1 MLFKKVLTQYGRSMR
16 GRPAHPLDDMIHYAL
31 DELTGDTGDLISFR
45 AEILDAMKVAKP
57 FFLDHNA
64 ADYLD
69 ILGDT
74 MVDEAGGPDEADRDF
89 MKDIMLP
96 EDVVW
101 IEFDAKA
108 LAYAKRE
115 RGARNQTPPNE
126 IQDLSVRGILFD
138 NRSAEHLLA
147 RVFRIHTGGG
157 LIDPM
162 STAIMKKDKRGYP
175 SSNEYTI
182 QPTAHMVRYLSLS
195 TDVDLDP
202 HVFFDGSMDGTIQ
215 MYRMSYCL
223 FAALNERSD
232 DMVVGQEDTFSEKEV
247 KNARKFSK
255 SYILGSRKSH
265 LTIRLGEPGLRY
277 LKQRRDDERDRKL
290 VASGRTAPVRHE
302 VREHERRYKSG
313 KIVKVRAHVRGVS
326 ADTRPTRVTA
336 PSQDRAPDTGD
347 DVPSL

>member
-16 GRPAHPLDDMIHYAL
+16 GRPTSPQDDLIHYAL
-31 DELTGDTGDLISFR
+31 DELTGDTEDLLSFR
-45 AEILDAMKVAKP
+45 ADILDAMKLARP

-74 MVDEAGGPDEADRDF
+74 MVDEAGGPDETDRDF

-101 IEFDAKA
+101 IEYDAKA

-115 RGARNQTPPNE
+115 RGARNQTPPDE
-126 IQDLSVRGILFD
+126 IEELNLRGILFD
-138 NRSAEHLLA
+138 NRDPEHLLV
-147 RVFRIHTGGG
+147 RVFKTHKSGG

-162 STAIMKKDKRGYP
+162 STAVMKKDRRGYP
-175 SSNEYTI
+175 SNNEYTI
-182 QPTAHMVRYLSLS
+182 QPTLHMVRYLSLS
-195 TDVDLDP
+195 TNVDLDP
-202 HVFFDGSMDGTIQ
+202 HVLFNGGEDGTIHL
-215 MYRMSYCL
+215 YRMSYCL
-223 FAALNERSD
+223 FAALNDRSN

-255 SYILGSRKSH
+255 SYILESRKSH

-277 LKQRRDDERDRKL
+277 LKQRRDDETDRRL
-290 VASGRTAPVRHE
+290 IASGRAAPVRHE

-313 KIVKVRAHVRGVS
+313 KIVKVRAHVRGASV
-326 ADTRPTRVTA
+326 DTRPTRITA
-336 PSQDRAPDTGD
+336 PSQDRAPDSGD
-347 DVPSL
+347 DGPSL